1 MTARIQVRQARADD
15 EAALADLDATA
26 WSPQSS
32 FPSMIQPGSDAEPA
46 FFSAKNPP
54 EVHLVAEMDSTVVGY
69 IRLKPPTDLPE
80 NAHVLQVSGLAVHP
94 AARRRGIAAAL
105 LTASDQHARDRGA
118 RKLTLRV
125 LSTNQPAV
133 SLYDRLGY
141 EREGVLRGEFVVNG
155 ADVDDVL
162 MAKHL

>member
-1 MTARIQVRQARADD
+1 
-15 EAALADLDATA
+15 
-26 WSPQSS
+26 
-32 FPSMIQPGSDAEPA
+32 MIQPGSDAEPA